1 LRDYSGLTREQ
12 LEARLDAAEDV
23 CVLFAWS
30 PIGDSVPEDAA
41 FEAWMVWRGEHG
53 GDDLRKG
60 NPHLTD
66 EVIQAMA
73 GRRAAIRRA
82 TMIRLFATDDGDT

>member
-1 LRDYSGLTREQ
+1 MRDYSGLTRQQ

-30 PIGDSVPEDAA
+30 PIGDGVRNDAA
-41 FEAWMVWRGEHG
+41 FEAWAVWRKNHG
-53 GDDLRKG
+53 GDDSRKG

-66 EVIQAMA
+66 DVIQAMSD
-73 GRRAAIRRA
+73 RREA
-82 TMIRLFATDDGDT
+82 TRKATLARLFGETT